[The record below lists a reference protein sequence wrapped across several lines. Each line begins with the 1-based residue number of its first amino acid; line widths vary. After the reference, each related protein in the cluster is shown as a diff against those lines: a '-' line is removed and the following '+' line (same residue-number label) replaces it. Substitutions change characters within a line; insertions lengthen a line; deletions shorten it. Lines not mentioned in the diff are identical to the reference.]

1 MSKKTK
7 KSENVP
13 SKTYNKKT
21 LIKAMVLY
29 FYENPD
35 KRVNYKQISKALG
48 IEDTSLRP
56 LVTECLY
63 SLKDDDKLIEE
74 PIGSF
79 RLNVKGSYATGKIDM
94 TKSGSAYLIS
104 PDREVDIFIQQSR
117 LNRALHGDEVR
128 VHILAKRKDSEPQAE
143 VVEIIKRNKTTFVG
157 VMEVSQNF
165 AFLIAEDKY
174 MVYDIF
180 IPLTKLNGAKQGQKA
195 VAKIS
200 EWPEGAK
207 NPIGEIVEVLGEPG
221 NNEVEM
227 HSILAEFNLPYHFP
241 ERLNKQAEAISD
253 VITEEEIAKRRD
265 FRQIMTL
272 TIDPADAKDFDDA
285 LSLQKLPNGN
295 WEVGV
300 HIADVTHYVK
310 PGTELDKEA
319 FERGTSV
326 YLVDR
331 CVPMLP
337 ERLSNN
343 VCSLRPNEEKLTFS
357 AVFELTPD
365 ADIVN
370 QWFGRTV
377 IKSDRRFAYEEAQ
390 QVIETGEG
398 DFKDEILTLH
408 HLAQKLRALRFK
420 KGSINFESVEVK
432 FKLDDDGKP
441 LHVFF
446 KVTKDSNF
454 LIEEFMLL
462 ANKKVA
468 EFVGKV
474 ANKTTKAKTF
484 VYRTHDE
491 PNTEKLATLAN
502 FITRF
507 GYTLETD
514 NIDNLSNS
522 MNRLMTE
529 VSGKPEEN
537 MISQLAVRAMA
548 KAEYSTK
555 NIGHYGLSFKHYS
568 HFTSPIRRYPD
579 MMVHRLLFDYLN
591 GGSSANQE
599 QYEKYCQHCS
609 EREKLAAQAER
620 TSIKYKQAEFMVD
633 KLGAVFEGII
643 SGVTD
648 WGLYVEII
656 ENKIEGMVPLR
667 ELDDDYYSFD
677 EKNYCIVGNRT
688 QRKYT
693 LGDKVKIQVMRVSME
708 RKQLDFKL
716 YREGEENQ
724 PQAGTQPVNKGFR
737 DRKERSGSSSRS
749 SRGSGSS
756 KSSKS
761 SSSSRSSKG
770 AKSGSKRKK

>member
-1 MSKKTK
+1 M
-7 KSENVP
+7 
-13 SKTYNKKT
+13 
-21 LIKAMVLY
+21 ILY

-35 KRVNYKQISKALG
+35 KKVNYKQISRALG

-63 SLKDDDKLIEE
+63 CLKDEDKLIEE

-104 PDREVDIFIQQSR
+104 PDRDVDIFIQQSR
-117 LNRALHGDEVR
+117 LNRALHGDEVK
-128 VHILAKRKDSEPQAE
+128 VYMLAKRRDSEPQAE

-157 VMEVSQNF
+157 VVEVSPNF
-165 AFLIAEDKY
+165 AFLIADDKY

-180 IPLTKLNGAKQGQKA
+180 IPPTKLNGAKQGQKA
-195 VAKIS
+195 VAKIA

-221 NNEVEM
+221 DNEVEM
-227 HSILAEFNLPYHFP
+227 HSILAEFNLPYRFP
-241 ERLNKQAEAISD
+241 ERLEKQADAISD

-265 FRQIMTL
+265 FRSITTL

-285 LSLQKLPNGN
+285 LSLQQLPNGN

-310 PGTELDKEA
+310 PGTDLDKEA

-377 IKSDRRFAYEEAQ
+377 INSDKRFAYEEAQ
-390 QVIETGEG
+390 LVIDTGEG
-398 DFKDEILTLH
+398 DMKNEILTLH
-408 HLAQKLRALRFK
+408 GLSQKLRARRFK

-432 FKLDDDGKP
+432 FKLDENGKP
-441 LHVFF
+441 LHVYF
-446 KVTKDSNF
+446 KESKESNF

-468 EFVGKV
+468 EYVGKEGSRT
-474 ANKTTKAKTF
+474 KKAKTF

-514 NIDNLSNS
+514 SVDHLSDS
-522 MNRLMTE
+522 MNKLMAE

-548 KAEYSTK
+548 KAEYSTT

-591 GGSSANQE
+591 GGSSADQE

-656 ENKIEGMVPLR
+656 ENKIEGMIPLR

-677 EKNYCIVGNRT
+677 DKNYCIVGNRT
-688 QRKYT
+688 QRRYT
-693 LGDKVKIQVMRVSME
+693 LGDKVKIQVVRVSME

-716 YREGEENQ
+716 YRDPETEGQ
-724 PQAGTQPVNKGFR
+724 QQDQSQKPLSQGFR
-737 DRKERSGSSSRS
+737 DRKAGSKSGGSSRGGKSSRSGSSS
-749 SRGSGSS
+749 
-756 KSSKS
+756 KSS
-761 SSSSRSSKG
+761 G
-770 AKSGSKRKK
+770 AGKSGKNEKSATKRKR